1 MRRITKDQLQDFA
14 KIYNEHGKA
23 ELYKRIKNKY
33 EVKNPTCIFRR
44 MKDEESLGYDSEL
57 NKFTFHK
64 PIDENVF
71 MSFDELCTPR
81 QEMVPV
87 NSTTAES
94 TKTVA
99 MEKLI
104 QELIGDKLLAIS
116 RYVNMNI
123 SDRTIIIDRT
133 SLQNDGYQIIAH

>member
-1 MRRITKDQLQDFA
+1 MSRITKDQLQGFA
-14 KIYNEHGKA
+14 KVYNEQGKA
-23 ELYKRIKNKY
+23 ELYNKLKNNY
-33 EVKNPTCIFRR
+33 EVKNPACIFRR
-44 MKDEESLGYDSEL
+44 MKAEETLGFDEAL

-64 PIDENVF
+64 PIAEDVF
-71 MSFDELCTPR
+71 LSFDELCAPR
-81 QEMVPV
+81 QELVQV
-87 NSTTAES
+87 NQTTTES

-116 RYVNMNI
+116 RYVNMNV